1 MQALWEKVKPKIKE
15 FNKKAKPII
24 KGIQFTEDA
33 VSIDPALLSPETMGM
48 ALVINEVNDCVD
60 AIQKNPTLGNLKKL
74 DKMLDKFLTMKMGE
88 SLISKEK

>member
-1 MQALWEKVKPKIKE
+1 MQELWEKVKPKIKE

-24 KGIQFTEDA
+24 KGIQFSEDA

-48 ALVINEVNDCVD
+48 ALVISEINDCVD
-60 AIQKNPTLGNLKKL
+60 ILQKNPTLGSLRKL
-74 DKMLDKFLTMKMGE
+74 NNMLDKFLTMKMGE